1 MSAVPRILHH
11 IWIGPENPPLKWMQT
26 WRSHNPEWE
35 YVLWNNN
42 SLFKG
47 PIWRNADHMESLY
60 AEKKWSAVADLMR
73 YEILLEQGG
82 FVAPADS
89 ICVRSINEFVDD
101 ERYDAFSAYEN
112 EKVRPGLVMPL
123 LAASRG
129 NEFAH
134 HLVSSLHAQDSLL
147 DGEAWQLTGNEFMQD
162 AIEAT
167 QYNGIKIW
175 PSITMIP
182 HHYTGE
188 KGQGDAPTF
197 ATHEWG
203 SKGAYERYNKEN
215 PCLHLQE

>member
-101 ERYDAFSAYEN
+101 ERYDAFSA
-112 EKVRPGLVMPL
+112 
-123 LAASRG
+123 
-129 NEFAH
+129 
-134 HLVSSLHAQDSLL
+134 
-147 DGEAWQLTGNEFMQD
+147 
-162 AIEAT
+162 
-167 QYNGIKIW
+167 
-175 PSITMIP
+175 
-182 HHYTGE
+182 
-188 KGQGDAPTF
+188 
-197 ATHEWG
+197 
-203 SKGAYERYNKEN
+203 
-215 PCLHLQE
+215 